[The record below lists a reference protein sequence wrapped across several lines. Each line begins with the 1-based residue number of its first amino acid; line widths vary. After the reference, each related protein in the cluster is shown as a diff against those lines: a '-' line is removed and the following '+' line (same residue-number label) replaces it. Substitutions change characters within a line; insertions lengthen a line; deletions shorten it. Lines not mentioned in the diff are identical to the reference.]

1 MSSVWTKLDTLGD
14 AMRIA
19 EMDWRMVEDW
29 VRHDDRCVLPIGSIE
44 QHAGLS
50 LATDAILAERV
61 AAEAAEPLG
70 VPVFPALPYGLTPYF
85 TSFAGTITLRVA
97 TYAAV
102 LRDILDSLKQIGFR
116 RVLIVNGHG
125 GNQPAA
131 ALAREWMMDNPDARV
146 RCHDWWQAPM
156 TAAAI
161 RRIDPVA
168 GHASWM
174 ENFPWTRLPNR
185 PPAEGTKRMVD
196 TDQLRAL
203 PPFEVRLMLDDG
215 NFGGRY
221 QRDDSEMLEIWDVAV
236 LETRALL
243 EGW

>member
-1 MSSVWTKLDTLGD
+1 
-14 AMRIA
+14 MRIA

-29 VRHDDRCVLPIGSIE
+29 VRHDDRCVLPIGSTE

-70 VPVFPALPYGLTPYF
+70 VPVFPVLSYGLTPYF
-85 TSFAGTITLRVA
+85 TGFAGTITLRVA

-102 LRDILDSLKQIGFR
+102 LKDILDSLKNTGFR
-116 RVLIVNGHG
+116 RILVVNGHG

-131 ALAREWMMDNPDARV
+131 SLAQEWMMDNPDARV
-146 RCHDWWQAPM
+146 RFHDWWRAPL
-156 TAAAI
+156 TATAMH
-161 RRIDPVA
+161 RIDPVA

-174 ENFPWTRLPNR
+174 ENFPWTRLPGKE
-185 PPAEGTKRMVD
+185 PEEGTKPMIDVERMR
-196 TDQLRAL
+196 TL
-203 PPFEVRLMLDDG
+203 PPFEVRLLIDDG

-236 LETRALL
+236 QETRALL
-243 EGW
+243 ERW